1 VIDYHMSIGM
11 ENDGYATIKVIG
23 IGGGGCNAVN
33 RMIESS
39 VQGIE
44 FISINTDN
52 QALQR
57 TKSTNRVQ
65 IGEKITKGLG
75 AGADP
80 AIGEKAAEES
90 REEIAQLIRGT
101 DMLFITAGMGGGT
114 GTGGTGTDWALM
126 LGMGFLGG
134 FTTFSTAS
142 VEVVRLGKESPLR
155 ALLVCVGMAVG
166 CVAAAWLGWT
176 VTRG

>member
-1 VIDYHMSIGM
+1 MFFIVPPALHNVRTHFFICLCSSRVRCEGGFQVIDYHMSFGM

-44 FISINTDN
+44 FISINTDK

-57 TKSTNRVQ
+57 TKSTNKVQ

-75 AGADP
+75 A
-80 AIGEKAAEES
+80 
-90 REEIAQLIRGT
+90 
-101 DMLFITAGMGGGT
+101 
-114 GTGGTGTDWALM
+114 
-126 LGMGFLGG
+126 
-134 FTTFSTAS
+134 
-142 VEVVRLGKESPLR
+142 
-155 ALLVCVGMAVG
+155 
-166 CVAAAWLGWT
+166 
-176 VTRG
+176 